1 MLDAIEEQA
10 AAEGAADAAP
20 DPLIPQATE
29 EQQYPKIVLFSTSWC
44 PHCKMAKEYLVRNKI
59 PFINR
64 DVDEDRE
71 ALDLLMDKY
80 KSQSV
85 PFFVFGEDA
94 EVMNGFTEERFQK
107 ALEKARS
114 KK

>member
-1 MLDAIEEQA
+1 MLDAIANQGATEAPA
-10 AAEGAADAAP
+10 AAAQE
-20 DPLIPQATE
+20 PLTPQAT
-29 EQQYPKIVLFSTSWC
+29 QDLQYPKIVLFSTAWC
-44 PHCKMAKEYLVRNKI
+44 PHCKMAKEYLVRNNI

-64 DVDEDRE
+64 DVDDDKE
-71 ALDLLMDKY
+71 ALDLLLTKY

-85 PFFVFGEDA
+85 PFFVFGDDA

-107 ALEKARS
+107 AVEKTKN